1 MALTGQELQDKL
13 IKDATRLFAFSEAC
27 PRDENPYRFKA
38 LLMVEALAS
47 AKEEII
53 AKNPKNRFL
62 NDFIPSIIKQYKDKG
77 YLSNRQVEVVE
88 GVLEKN
94 GFDVE
99 AIREAAKRETEAAF
113 IELQKAHA
121 VEINGVFFQKAKFEY
136 EAYCEQCKAQA
147 ARRWHRRPAGSYQY
161 KTY

>member
-27 PRDENPYRFKA
+27 PRDESPYRFKA
-38 LLMVEALAS
+38 LLAVEALAS
-47 AKEEII
+47 AKEEIL

-62 NDFIPSIIKQYKDKG
+62 NDFIPSIIEQYKDKG

-88 GVLEKN
+88 GVLAKN
-94 GFDVE
+94 DFDVE

-121 VEINGVFFQKAKFEY
+121 VEINGVFLQKSKLEY
-136 EAYCEQCKAQA
+136 EAYCDQCRAQA
-147 ARRWHRRPAGSYQY
+147 ARRYHRCPAGSYQY

>member
-1 MALTGQELQDKL
+1 MLLQRKKSL
-13 IKDATRLFAFSEAC
+13 QKIQK
-27 PRDENPYRFKA
+27 
-38 LLMVEALAS
+38 
-47 AKEEII
+47 
-53 AKNPKNRFL
+53 KNRFL
-62 NDFIPSIIKQYKDKG
+62 NDFIPSIIEQYKDKG

-88 GVLEKN
+88 GVLAKN

-99 AIREAAKRETEAAF
+99 AIREAAKRETEDAF

-121 VEINGVFFQKAKFEY
+121 NEINGVFFQKAKFEY

-147 ARRWHRRPAGSYQY
+147 ARRWHRRPAGSYQC